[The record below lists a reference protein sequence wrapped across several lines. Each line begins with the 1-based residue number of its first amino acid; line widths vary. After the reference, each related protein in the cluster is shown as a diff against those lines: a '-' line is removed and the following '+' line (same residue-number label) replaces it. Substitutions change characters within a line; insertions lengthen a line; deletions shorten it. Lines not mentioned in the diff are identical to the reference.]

1 MIDKIMD
8 KRQNK
13 EKQLGYKLRSHIQK
27 KREVQLLKAVKS
39 RIGQYKV
46 FKIK

>member
-27 KREVQLLKAVKS
+27 KKRS
-39 RIGQYKV
+39 PI
-46 FKIK
+46 IKGG